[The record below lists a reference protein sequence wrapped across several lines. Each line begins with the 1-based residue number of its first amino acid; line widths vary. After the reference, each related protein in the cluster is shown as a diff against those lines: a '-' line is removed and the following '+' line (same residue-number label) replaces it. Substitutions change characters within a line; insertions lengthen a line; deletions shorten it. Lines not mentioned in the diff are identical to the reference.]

1 MLDALQTEFGGDAFA
16 VVPVATGRNSVQGI
30 RRFYEEIGVKN
41 LPVLLDPKQEL
52 AREMG
57 VFGLPVT
64 VILDAEGREIA
75 RLIGEADW
83 TSDSAKAIVAALLPE
98 S

>member
-1 MLDALQTEFGGDAFA
+1 
-16 VVPVATGRNSVQGI
+16 
-30 RRFYEEIGVKN
+30 
-41 LPVLLDPKQEL
+41 
-52 AREMG
+52 MG

-83 TSDSAKAIVAALLPE
+83 QSDSAKAIVAALIAQE
-98 S
+98 

>member
-1 MLDALQTEFGGDAFA
+1 MLDALQAEFGGAAFE
-16 VVPVATGRNSVQGI
+16 VVPVATGRNSPEGI
-30 RRFYEEIGVKN
+30 RRFFDEIAVET
-41 LPVLLDPKQEL
+41 LPVLLDPRQEL

-75 RLIGEADW
+75 RMVGEADW
-83 TSDSAKAIVAALLPE
+83 ASENARAIVAALIAAE
-98 S
+98 